1 MANRKRLLK
10 AVGLLTAGFL
20 CGAVLAGGLVALLY
34 FQMFKQ
40 QYYDGILSNANTAH
54 MIRADHQD
62 ELLKN
67 IEDNIQQCIVSAD
80 SMWGNDEDRLN
91 AFWYVQRYYEK
102 YKLPVPDNIKSILG
116 ELPPEPRLEEF
127 AASTLI
133 SIGDKAPN
141 FTCTTLNGETISL
154 DELQGK
160 VVLVNFFATWCGPCV
175 REMPYLQSEVF
186 ETIRTDD
193 FFMIAIAREQQV
205 NEVTEFKNTKGKG
218 FTFPMAV
225 DTDGSIYNL
234 FAARFIPRNF
244 VIDKE
249 GVVKWESGGLSEP
262 QFQDLVNL
270 IRKELQ

>member
-1 MANRKRLLK
+1 MANRKRRLK
-10 AVGLLTAGFL
+10 ALGFFTVVFL
-20 CGAVLAGGLVALLY
+20 SGTVLGGGFVAWLY

-40 QYYDGILSNANTAH
+40 QYYTQILSIANTAY
-54 MIRADHQD
+54 MIRADLQD
-62 ELLKN
+62 ELLNN
-67 IEDNIQQCIVSAD
+67 IEGNIQQCIVCAD

-116 ELPPEPRLEEF
+116 KLPPDPRQEEF

-154 DELQGK
+154 GELQGK

-186 ETIRTDD
+186 ETVRTDD

-205 NEVTEFKNTKGKG
+205 NDVTEFKNTKGKG

-225 DTDGSIYNL
+225 DTDSSICNL
-234 FAARFIPRNF
+234 FATQFIPRTF

-249 GVVKWESGGLSEP
+249 GIVKWESGSLSKP

-270 IRKELQ
+270 IRKELE